1 MSLPTI
7 AFFLPSLDGGGT
19 ERVFVQLA
27 NEFVSLDV
35 RVDFVLAT
43 ASGPYLDEL
52 STDVRVIDLGASGV
66 LRALPKVVR
75 YLRTERPA
83 AMLSG
88 LDHANIVAIL
98 ACVVSREGT
107 RSVISMRSVPTAVYR
122 ANKSFRGW
130 ALLGLMRITYRFADG
145 IIVNSIGVGTDL
157 SELIH
162 APVDSLNVIYNPLDV
177 AWIDKLSR
185 DTVGH
190 PWCADGAA
198 PVILGLGRLDV
209 LKDFPTLIKAFSI
222 VRSRRNCRL
231 VILGEG
237 PDRDKL
243 ERLVRDLDL
252 QADVHMP
259 GFVSNP
265 FAWMRHA
272 KIFVSS
278 SLTEGCPNAIMQ
290 SLACETPVVATDC
303 IGGTPE
309 ILQDGKWGRLV
320 EVGNSSAMAEAIEST
335 MEQAHHLDL
344 RQRADDFSHDRV
356 ALQYLRVLLPMHS
369 RNTAGSDC

>member
-1 MSLPTI
+1 VSLPTI
-7 AFFLPSLDGGGT
+7 AFFLPSLDGGGA

-43 ASGPYLDEL
+43 ACGPYLDEL
-52 STDVRVIDLGASGV
+52 STDVRVVDLGASGV

-98 ACVVSREGT
+98 ACVVSRKDT

-130 ALLGLMRITYRFADG
+130 VLLGLMRITYRYADG
-145 IIVNSIGVGTDL
+145 IIVNSVGVGTDL

-162 APVDSLNVIYNPLDV
+162 APVDSMNVIYNPLDV

-198 PVILGLGRLDV
+198 SVILGMGRLDV

-222 VRSRRNCRL
+222 VRSRRDCRL

-237 PDRDKL
+237 PHRDKL
-243 ERLVRDLDL
+243 ERLVHDMDL

-272 KIFVSS
+272 KVFVSS

-290 SLACETPVVATDC
+290 SLACGTPVVATNC

-320 EVGNSSAMAEAIEST
+320 EVGNSAAMAEAIEST
-335 MEQAHHLDL
+335 LEQADHLDV

-356 ALQYLRVLLPMHS
+356 ALQYLGVLLPTHP
-369 RNTAGSDC
+369 RTTAGSDC